1 MIIEILT
8 LFPEFYASILNRSI
22 ISRALKRGIVKV
34 NLHDLRKFSS
44 NKHNKVDDTPY
55 GGGEG
60 MVLQFP
66 PIYDAIMKL
75 KDDNTKVYLLSPQGK
90 KYNHDF
96 AMEMSKFKKIILI
109 CGYYE
114 GVDSRVEKIID
125 AEISVGDYILTNG
138 DIASMLI
145 VDSLIRL
152 LPGVINKESVKKDTF
167 YSGKIKYPQY
177 TKPSS
182 YKGYKVPE
190 VLLSGDHGKIA
201 EWRESKIKEITEK
214 KRPDLNK

>member
-22 ISRALKRGIVKV
+22 ISRALKRGIVKI

-96 AMEMSKFKKIILI
+96 AMKLSKFKKIILI

-152 LPGVINKESVKKDTF
+152 LPGAINKESVKKDTF

-177 TKPSS
+177 TKPHS

-190 VLLSGDHGKIA
+190 VLLSGDHEKIA

>member
-8 LFPEFYASILNRSI
+8 LFPEFYARILNRSI

-167 YSGKIKYPQY
+167 YSGKIKYPQ
-177 TKPSS
+177 
-182 YKGYKVPE
+182 
-190 VLLSGDHGKIA
+190 
-201 EWRESKIKEITEK
+201 
-214 KRPDLNK
+214 

>member
-75 KDDNTKVYLLSPQGK
+75 KDDNTKVY
-90 KYNHDF
+90 
-96 AMEMSKFKKIILI
+96 I
-109 CGYYE
+109 
-114 GVDSRVEKIID
+114 
-125 AEISVGDYILTNG
+125 
-138 DIASMLI
+138 IASGKSTIMILQWKCQNLKDHI
-145 VDSLIRL
+145 NMWL
-152 LPGVINKESVKKDTF
+152 L
-167 YSGKIKYPQY
+167 
-177 TKPSS
+177 
-182 YKGYKVPE
+182 
-190 VLLSGDHGKIA
+190 
-201 EWRESKIKEITEK
+201 
-214 KRPDLNK
+214 

>member
-96 AMEMSKFKKIILI
+96 AMGNVKI
-109 CGYYE
+109 
-114 GVDSRVEKIID
+114 
-125 AEISVGDYILTNG
+125 
-138 DIASMLI
+138 
-145 VDSLIRL
+145 
-152 LPGVINKESVKKDTF
+152 
-167 YSGKIKYPQY
+167 
-177 TKPSS
+177 
-182 YKGYKVPE
+182 
-190 VLLSGDHGKIA
+190 
-201 EWRESKIKEITEK
+201 
-214 KRPDLNK
+214 

>member
-90 KYNHDF
+90 KY
-96 AMEMSKFKKIILI
+96 S
-109 CGYYE
+109 
-114 GVDSRVEKIID
+114 
-125 AEISVGDYILTNG
+125 
-138 DIASMLI
+138 
-145 VDSLIRL
+145 IR
-152 LPGVINKESVKKDTF
+152 IFQSF
-167 YSGKIKYPQY
+167 MYFFWS
-177 TKPSS
+177 
-182 YKGYKVPE
+182 
-190 VLLSGDHGKIA
+190 
-201 EWRESKIKEITEK
+201 
-214 KRPDLNK
+214 

>member
-22 ISRALKRGIVKV
+22 ISRALKRGIVKI

-96 AMEMSKFKKIILI
+96 AMKLSKFKKIILI

-152 LPGVINKESVKKDTF
+152 LPGAINKESVKKDTF

-177 TKPSS
+177 TKPHS

-190 VLLSGDHGKIA
+190 VLLSGNHEKIA